1 MNYKKLKLVGALIFL
16 GCVNS
21 AVLAQNIK
29 ESSNYT
35 NRPIKIINP
44 LAAGG
49 AVDTMAR
56 LLAPALQDALGQPI
70 IIESK
75 PGAGGTI
82 GSNFVAK
89 SPPDGY
95 TILMVYDT
103 FAVNPHVYKNL
114 PFDSFKNLTPV
125 TELVKIPLLLV
136 GGNKLPANNLR
147 ELAELSKTKAGGINY
162 SSGGAGSS
170 GHLAAEL
177 LKSNLGI
184 DMTHVPY
191 KGATQAAVGLAG
203 NEVQAAFQGIA
214 TVNSLIK
221 AGKLRP
227 LAVFSATRSPAL
239 PDVPTMKEAGVPGL
253 NFNSWAALLAP
264 AGTPKEIVTKLYTEV
279 SKIVATKEIQDR
291 LAPCGAHGRREPFE
305 RRRLGPPHLGLAV
318 AAGDVAFGRALWEQA
333 VADAQNVPGVAA
345 EVLCADVL
353 HAALQL
359 AAPPPQRV
367 APSVQPQAPPS
378 LLIMPPSEPPPP
390 SL

>member
-191 KGATQAAVGLAG
+191 KGGGPALTATIAGETDITILGAVITVSQIKGG
-203 NEVQAAFQGIA
+203 N
-214 TVNSLIK
+214 LK
-221 AGKLRP
+221 A
-227 LAVFSATRSPAL
+227 LAVLGKKRTPAL
-239 PDVPTMKEAGVPGL
+239 PQVATAGEQGLSNFDVSSWVGVLVPT
-253 NFNSWAALLAP
+253 
-264 AGTPKEIVTKLYTEV
+264 GTPIPIVEKINAAFSTALKNPAVQARMAEQGNEIVASSPAQFGAFLAQES
-279 SKIVATKEIQDR
+279 SKWAKVIKENNIQ
-291 LAPCGAHGRREPFE
+291 LE
-305 RRRLGPPHLGLAV
+305 
-318 AAGDVAFGRALWEQA
+318 
-333 VADAQNVPGVAA
+333 
-345 EVLCADVL
+345 
-353 HAALQL
+353 
-359 AAPPPQRV
+359 
-367 APSVQPQAPPS
+367 
-378 LLIMPPSEPPPP
+378 
-390 SL
+390 